1 MQGLPSAVIAQ
12 LRADTHITDFTTAV
26 WELVANAVDA
36 GARTIFLDVDPSQGY
51 ARVEDDGSGI
61 SYSSL
66 QLLGTRSCTSK
77 APPRDTS
84 SLAATYGTR
93 GESLANLRLVSQLR
107 VTSRA
112 AQQFDTYTLTLP
124 PIHPNTSPP
133 AAAAPQPCAPRPH
146 HGTTMIMQGFL
157 LQQPVRQ
164 RLQQQ
169 DAGAALTSLVHHMA
183 LRMAGHQQVDF
194 RLTTA
199 AGRQQLLHLQA
210 VSLCPCHAA
219 TILCVNMDC
228 PSVPVSGLPCQY
240 TRAAMPP
247 GQLVPKA
254 LLSQCASHNKVQH
267 APPLT
272 THVTVSGLSHCC
284 GLPTTP
290 CCCRGAA
297 WRMCVTR
304 CVPP

>member
-1 MQGLPSAVIAQ
+1 
-12 LRADTHITDFTTAV
+12 
-26 WELVANAVDA
+26 
-36 GARTIFLDVDPSQGY
+36 
-51 ARVEDDGSGI
+51 
-61 SYSSL
+61 
-66 QLLGTRSCTSK
+66 
-77 APPRDTS
+77 
-84 SLAATYGTR
+84 
-93 GESLANLRLVSQLR
+93 
-107 VTSRA
+107 
-112 AQQFDTYTLTLP
+112 
-124 PIHPNTSPP
+124 
-133 AAAAPQPCAPRPH
+133 
-146 HGTTMIMQGFL
+146 
-157 LQQPVRQ
+157 
-164 RLQQQ
+164 
-169 DAGAALTSLVHHMA
+169 MA

-272 THVTVSGLSHCC
+272 TLALVPGLSAPVASPPLLAGAGAQHGGCVSHLMR
-284 GLPTTP
+284 LPRRCPAMHP
-290 CCCRGAA
+290 CKHALQQQQQQQ
-297 WRMCVTR
+297 
-304 CVPP
+304 